1 MSKERFLSDVRTAR
15 TFSDTKFA
23 QSLTWAN
30 KEILRLTAA
39 LESANQRAEEADMK
53 RASLSF
59 TSKEQVDIFNRVV
72 KKNEYLEAELADKE
86 RELEMLRDADALLAR
101 AEPIAIN
108 KLMADNESLRER
120 LRDNE
125 TAINTILRWCHG
137 NIEIPCEVTPFCIQV
152 RDLIEAIPTESPD
165 TTPDI
170 CQTCKG
176 EGVIG
181 YTIDGEQPTL
191 DDCPACVIAVPASQA
206 APTTEGEK

>member
-1 MSKERFLSDVRTAR
+1 VSKHV
-15 TFSDTKFA
+15 
-23 QSLTWAN
+23 SLLKDLKAGKN
-30 KEILRLTAA
+30 CSAEAAAAIEYLESA

-120 LRDNE
+120 LRWRKWPDEKPE
-125 TAINTILRWCHG
+125 TAGPYMTILTDIEGEPKLEHEWQAFNGTRWECDD
-137 NIEIPCEVTPFCIQV
+137 FCRTV
-152 RDLIEAIPTESPD
+152 YWLPAPAIPTESPD
-165 TTPDI
+165 T
-170 CQTCKG
+170 
-176 EGVIG
+176 
-181 YTIDGEQPTL
+181 
-191 DDCPACVIAVPASQA
+191 
-206 APTTEGEK
+206 GEKQ

>member
-86 RELEMLRDADALLAR
+86 GE
-101 AEPIAIN
+101 I
-108 KLMADNESLRER
+108 ESLRDR
-120 LRDNE
+120 LRWMDPQHDD
-125 TAINTILRWCHG
+125 I
-137 NIEIPCEVTPFCIQV
+137 
-152 RDLIEAIPTESPD
+152 D
-165 TTPDI
+165 T
-170 CQTCKG
+170 G
-176 EGVIG
+176 EYLVKFQDEFGGPVNYLVDQYSVAMG
-181 YTIDGEQPTL
+181 WQSFMDREQ
-191 DDCPACVIAVPASQA
+191 VIACIPISRLT
-206 APTTEGEK
+206 PP